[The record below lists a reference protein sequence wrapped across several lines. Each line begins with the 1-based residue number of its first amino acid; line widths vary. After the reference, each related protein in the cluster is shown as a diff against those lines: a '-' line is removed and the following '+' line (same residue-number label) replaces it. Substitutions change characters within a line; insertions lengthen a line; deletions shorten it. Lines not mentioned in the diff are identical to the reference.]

1 MKVWCEYVFNN
12 CHHYILEQ
20 INERNYDLYLLC
32 DIDLPWAADEM
43 REYPDAGPRKEL
55 FTIYKELLINQNTTW
70 GIVSG
75 TGAQRTENAIQ
86 LIDQY
91 LQ

>member
-1 MKVWCEYVFNN
+1 
-12 CHHYILEQ
+12 
-20 INERNYDLYLLC
+20 
-32 DIDLPWAADEM
+32 M

-55 FTIYKELLINQNTTW
+55 FTIYKEQLINQNTPW

-75 TGAQRTENAIQ
+75 TGTQRTQNAIQ